1 MTSLPKQPSQHNFA
15 QNCFDFQTMAGFL
28 FDILNV
34 VHSTLGFNFTFISPT
49 PSGLI
54 DENVWTNLIEMV
66 GRYEVDFSMMDTTIM
81 LSRFKVKFWDQAKRK
96 KYTFS

>member
-1 MTSLPKQPSQHNFA
+1 
-15 QNCFDFQTMAGFL
+15 MAGFL

-81 LSRFKVKFWDQAKRK
+81 LSRFKVKFWDEAKRK